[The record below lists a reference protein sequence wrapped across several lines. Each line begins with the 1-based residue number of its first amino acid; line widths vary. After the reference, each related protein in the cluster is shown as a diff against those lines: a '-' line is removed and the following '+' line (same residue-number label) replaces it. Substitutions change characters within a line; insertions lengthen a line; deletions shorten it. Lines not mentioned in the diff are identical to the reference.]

1 MRGATLQPFPAI
13 VFPDDFNPRS
23 PCGERR
29 RIRPGQTHDGNISI
43 HAPRAGSDS
52 CYTAGLYNPAHFNPR
67 SPCGERH
74 DRDRHSGSRDA
85 ISIHAPR
92 AGGDDVQ
99 YIHYSLFM
107 EFQSTPPVRGATLYL
122 RILQLGSRD
131 FNPRPPCGGRLF
143 SRHAAF
149 AVLMDFNPRPPCGG
163 RLVDAEG
170 QPLIWEISIHA
181 PRAGGDLW
189 WNRLTSR

>member
-1 MRGATLQPFPAI
+1 MLSSMN
-13 VFPDDFNPRS
+13 FNPRS

-181 PRAGGDLW
+181 PRAGGDFVLSW
-189 WNRLTSR
+189 V

>member
-1 MRGATLQPFPAI
+1 MVGSCTM
-13 VFPDDFNPRS
+13 
-23 PCGERR
+23 
-29 RIRPGQTHDGNISI
+29 ISI

-163 RLVDAEG
+163 RLVVEQINVTVKGFQSTPPVRGA
-170 QPLIWEISIHA
+170 
-181 PRAGGDLW
+181 
-189 WNRLTSR
+189 TSRRRRKTPL

>member
-1 MRGATLQPFPAI
+1 MMSLIKLVFQSTLPVRGATAAEGLSTGISEFQSTLPVRGATWQGVQSAIQYEFQSTLPVRGATLQPFPAI

-107 EFQSTPPVRGATLYL
+107 EFQSTPPVRGATGRAFY
-122 RILQLGSRD
+122 
-131 FNPRPPCGGRLF
+131 PPL
-143 SRHAAF
+143 
-149 AVLMDFNPRPPCGG
+149 P
-163 RLVDAEG
+163 
-170 QPLIWEISIHA
+170 
-181 PRAGGDLW
+181 
-189 WNRLTSR
+189 

>member
-1 MRGATLQPFPAI
+1 MN
-13 VFPDDFNPRS
+13 FNPRS
-23 PCGERR
+23 PCGER
-29 RIRPGQTHDGNISI
+29 PFSLSLPSYSLMISI
-43 HAPRAGSDS
+43 HAPRAGSDAGS
-52 CYTAGLYNPAHFNPR
+52 DLDKRMTEIFQSTLPVRGATLVIQLVYTTLR
-67 SPCGERH
+67 
-74 DRDRHSGSRDA
+74 

-92 AGGDDVQ
+92 AGSDTTEIDIAVRAM
-99 YIHYSLFM
+99 L
-107 EFQSTPPVRGATLYL
+107 FQSTPPVRGATLYL

-163 RLVDAEG
+163 RLCAELG
-170 QPLIWEISIHA
+170 INISDRISIHA

>member
-1 MRGATLQPFPAI
+1 MRGATWQGVQSAIQYEFQSTLPVRGATLQPFPAI

-131 FNPRPPCGGRLF
+131 FNPRPPCGGR
-143 SRHAAF
+143 RYYT
-149 AVLMDFNPRPPCGG
+149 P
-163 RLVDAEG
+163 
-170 QPLIWEISIHA
+170 
-181 PRAGGDLW
+181 
-189 WNRLTSR
+189 